1 MHRAVLSLR
10 WLHWTLCSQREIFRD
25 AVKCFPT
32 LYRDAPATA
41 AAGKHQHKQD
51 KGDLKCVCES
61 GGELTAIF
69 NQPAPG
75 MTLSSAG
82 CEIVGSIMGQRIIC
96 LTGCREHIIGSQLS
110 NSARHNVHLFDEQHK
125 QILPRKFNFN
135 YFVYSKSISFC
146 RLFQEIHIC

>member
-1 MHRAVLSLR
+1 LR
-10 WLHWTLCSQREIFRD
+10 WAWCIQREIFRD
-25 AVKCFPT
+25 ATGYFPT
-32 LYRDAPATA
+32 LHRGAPAPALA
-41 AAGKHQHKQD
+41 AAGKHQHKRD
-51 KGDLKCVCES
+51 KGDLKHVCES

-69 NQPAPG
+69 NHPDPG

-110 NSARHNVHLFDEQHK
+110 SSARHNVHLFDEQHK
-125 QILPRKFNFN
+125 QTLPRKCNFK
-135 YFVYSKSISFC
+135 YFVYSEPISFC